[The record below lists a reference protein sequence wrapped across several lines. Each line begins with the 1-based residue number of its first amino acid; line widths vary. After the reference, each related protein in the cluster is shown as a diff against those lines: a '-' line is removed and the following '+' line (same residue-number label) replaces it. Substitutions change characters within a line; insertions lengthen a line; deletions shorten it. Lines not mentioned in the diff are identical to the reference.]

1 MSGLSRARSTVWP
14 EEEKGNK
21 RQRQGPLAAGSQQQL
36 QQPQQPQQPQQN
48 SRDEEKGEDEVPSS
62 QASTLSL
69 PSDFVVEKMAKPT
82 KEKKQEEEMIEH
94 STDAEGIEA
103 YNAQF

>member
-14 EEEKGNK
+14 EEEKWNK
-21 RQRQGPLAAGSQQQL
+21 RQRQGPLAAESQQQL
-36 QQPQQPQQPQQN
+36 QPPQQPQQN

-69 PSDFVVEKMAKPT
+69 PSDFVAEKIAKPT
-82 KEKKQEEEMIEH
+82 SKKKQEEDMIEH
-94 STDAEGIEA
+94 STDTEGIEA